1 MKASFKRTNAADPA
15 FRLLIL
21 DLDRDLEQ
29 RYGQQQAFFDQFNSV
44 EDIQNVIVAFD
55 ETQPVG
61 CGAFK
66 PYNADTVEIKRMFVA
81 VAARGNKLGSKILAE
96 LEAWAKAEGFK
107 RSLLETGKN
116 QPEAIRLYNSAGYQ
130 PIPNYDQYAGV
141 EMSLCMEKL
150 LD

>member
-96 LEAWAKAEGFK
+96 LDAWAKAEGFNARYWK
-107 RSLLETGKN
+107 QGKTN
-116 QPEAIRLYNSAGYQ
+116 PRQFGYTTPPVISRFPTTTSMPEW
-130 PIPNYDQYAGV
+130 
-141 EMSLCMEKL
+141 K
-150 LD
+150 